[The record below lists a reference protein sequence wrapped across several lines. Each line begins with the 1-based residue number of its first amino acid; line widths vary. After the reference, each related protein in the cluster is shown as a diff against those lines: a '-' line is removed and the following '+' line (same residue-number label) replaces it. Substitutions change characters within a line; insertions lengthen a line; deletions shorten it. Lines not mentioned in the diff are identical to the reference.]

1 MLSPGVVIENDT
13 KSPRPPRI
21 KLTMSGF
28 WHLCSEYARY
38 YQESALSFW
47 RSMNPGSYTWV
58 LAAVWLIGFL
68 VLKSGARR

>member
-1 MLSPGVVIENDT
+1 
-13 KSPRPPRI
+13 
-21 KLTMSGF
+21 MSGF